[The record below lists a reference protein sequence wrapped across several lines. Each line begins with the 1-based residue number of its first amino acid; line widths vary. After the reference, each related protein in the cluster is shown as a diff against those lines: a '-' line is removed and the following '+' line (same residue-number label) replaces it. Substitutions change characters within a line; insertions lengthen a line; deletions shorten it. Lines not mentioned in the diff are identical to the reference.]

1 MAQTATNGPSFGGN
15 KSSQRFKQEN
25 NLSMVNTIGM
35 LIILNIPEHLA
46 PGANKDQL
54 TDFRKNANA
63 FERENHML
71 IVSNI
76 ANSCFGYF

>member
-1 MAQTATNGPSFGGN
+1 MAQTATNGQIFAGK

-25 NLSMVNTIGM
+25 NLSIVNTIGM

-54 TDFRKNANA
+54 QIFGKMPTLLK
-63 FERENHML
+63 ER
-71 IVSNI
+71 II
-76 ANSCFGYF
+76 C